1 MYLGDFVLF
10 AVDFNCWFDYVLAA
24 EQAMDADTERF
35 HLMYFEDLLEV
46 KQNKKSHRCVCSL
59 LLFYRQSLLLLRS
72 QAKVQG
78 HGDRYIQSLS
88 LP

>member
-1 MYLGDFVLF
+1 LKLYLGDFVLF

-46 KQNKKSHRCVCSL
+46 KQNKKDSSMCVFL
-59 LLFYRQSLLLLRS
+59 IIVL
-72 QAKVQG
+72 
-78 HGDRYIQSLS
+78 
-88 LP
+88 